1 MAIRRGSLS
10 ALLAP
15 TYRKVYVETGT
26 ERPLEYTLVAN
37 VSEMEWN
44 PVTDQ
49 QVAGLGT
56 MPAKPEGRAFS
67 LDELTIGGTKSYTA
81 NPYGL
86 AVEVTFEAWRDE
98 LYGVLNEMIKGLARA
113 ARHRQETQFWAIFND
128 AFTGSY
134 YTGFNSVRLCYTSQ
148 TAITGAGGSAGANRP
163 SVEIGLS
170 VTGIQNMITRFEGM
184 TNESGLPQMMAPSM
198 ILTGPTNKFLCR
210 EILGSGG
217 KPYTADNEVNAL
229 IEEDLTWMICHYLTS
244 TTAWFGMAPKGVHDV
259 NFLWRDYEIFDMFDD
274 PRTKNAV
281 ATSYQRFGE
290 GFGSWRGVDGSTG

>member
-67 LDELTIGGTKSYTA
+67 LDELTIGGTRTYTA

-198 ILTGPTNKFLCR
+198 ILTR
-210 EILGSGG
+210 
-217 KPYTADNEVNAL
+217 
-229 IEEDLTWMICHYLTS
+229 
-244 TTAWFGMAPKGVHDV
+244 TTAWFGMAPKGVHDI

-274 PRTKNAV
+274 PRTRNAV